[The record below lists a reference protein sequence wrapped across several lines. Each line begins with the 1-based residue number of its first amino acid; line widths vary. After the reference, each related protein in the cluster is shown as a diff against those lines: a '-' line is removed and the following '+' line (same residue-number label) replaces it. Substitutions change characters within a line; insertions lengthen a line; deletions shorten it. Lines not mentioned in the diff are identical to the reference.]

1 MRHALLAPFMVLLT
15 SCTTTLY
22 SPTLQ
27 ISTAGGGGA
36 LDCNFV
42 NVSAGPRSGTI
53 QIVGLDGKV
62 LSSVS
67 YNTTPA
73 GGGTGDAVS
82 TFSGATEVTTA
93 YCKMTVD
100 AGKDGLRASFSR
112 RDTSG
117 NTVASVDL
125 R

>member
-1 MRHALLAPFMVLLT
+1 LKSRQLIGL
-15 SCTTTLY
+15 
-22 SPTLQ
+22 
-27 ISTAGGGGA
+27 A

-42 NVSAGPRSGTI
+42 NVSGGPRNGTI
-53 QIVGLDGKV
+53 QIIRLDGTP

-67 YNTTPA
+67 FNNTPS

-82 TFSGATEVTTA
+82 TFSTNVQVTTA

-100 AGKDGLRASFSR
+100 AGRRSLRASFSR
-112 RDTSG
+112 RDAKG